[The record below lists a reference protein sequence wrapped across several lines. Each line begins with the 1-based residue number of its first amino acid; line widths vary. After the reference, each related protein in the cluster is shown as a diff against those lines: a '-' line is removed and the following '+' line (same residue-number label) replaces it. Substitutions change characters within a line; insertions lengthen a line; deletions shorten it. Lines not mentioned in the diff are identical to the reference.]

1 MKKFPKVTMNKT
13 LSALLLLGVA
23 FSFITIVNAVSQ
35 VPNPGHDISTI
46 GGYNATGDLLY
57 GTSGTNGGLSALSDV
72 ATGNALLSGGVGA
85 PPTWGQVNLASMI
98 TGTLPVAN
106 GGTGQTSTTT
116 AFNALSPLT
125 TKGDLLASDGTND
138 VRLAVGT
145 NGQVLTASSTATAG
159 VTWAT
164 SAGGGTPAGANTN
177 IQFNN
182 AGAFGAT
189 NAFTWDNATND
200 LYLIGPDTGITLT
213 GITNEPAAPAAGNLH
228 LYSKK
233 IAGRMLP
240 KMLGPSGVD
249 TALQPALFS
258 NNMVLFAPSSGT
270 VGTGTGFGTVWTPG
284 GTVTHP
290 TPASTAPAI
299 TSQMHRTR
307 YANVVTTTNQTL
319 GVISTAAGLPQFW
332 IGNAAGLGGFF
343 FHTRF
348 IIGLWPANTVRLF
361 AGLTSLA
368 TAMTTADTQTAHYVG
383 LWHDTTDGA
392 NVLSLVTMNGTTRTK
407 TAIAGATLA
416 AGQGFDF
423 TLFAKPNDTV
433 INYRLVSINTGATLV
448 DTSIATT
455 LPANTTF
462 MGPQVIMSNG
472 TANTTANTT
481 ALDINRIYIES
492 DN

>member
-1 MKKFPKVTMNKT
+1 MKTFPKFTPNKT
-13 LSALLLLGVA
+13 LTALLLLGVA
-23 FSFITIVNAVSQ
+23 FSVVTVANAVIQ
-35 VPNPGHDISTI
+35 NPGHLYSEI
-46 GGYNATGDLLY
+46 GNGVVLGDVLYGSGNDTMGKLTGATGLLH
-57 GTSGTNGGLSALSDV
+57 S
-72 ATGNALLSGGVGA
+72 TGAA
-85 PPTWGQVNLASMI
+85 APTWSAVNLATADV
-98 TGTLPVAN
+98 TGLLPIAN
-106 GGTGQTSTTT
+106 GGTGTSTAIN
-116 AFNALSPLT
+116 AFNVLSPIT
-125 TKGDLLASDGTND
+125 TKGDLISNDSSND
-138 VRLAVGT
+138 VRLGVGT
-145 NGQVLTASSTATAG
+145 AGQVLTASTTATTGLA
-159 VTWAT
+159 WAT
-164 SAGGGTPAGANTN
+164 SAGGGGSPGGSDTH

-182 AGAFGAT
+182 ATAFGGSA
-189 NAFTWDNATND
+189 NFTWNNATND
-200 LYLIGPDTGITLT
+200 LTLGGTDTGITLA
-213 GITNEPAAPAAGNLH
+213 GITNEPAAPAAGSLNL
-228 LYSKK
+228 YVKK

-290 TPASTAPAI
+290 TPALTAPAI

-455 LPANTTF
+455 LPADTTF